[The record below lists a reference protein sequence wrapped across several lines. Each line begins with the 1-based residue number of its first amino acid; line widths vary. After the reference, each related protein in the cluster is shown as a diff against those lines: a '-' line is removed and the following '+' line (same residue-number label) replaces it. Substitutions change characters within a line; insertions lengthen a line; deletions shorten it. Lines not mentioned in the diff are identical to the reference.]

1 MSDFSDYIASGLGA
15 ILFLILGPFIGGLI
29 HGLDRKISARMQRR
43 VGPPL
48 FQPFYDFLKLWSKQP
63 IAINKAEG
71 FYVLGFLIFVL
82 LSGTFFFARGDIL
95 LVVFTLTMA
104 SVCLII
110 AAYASASPYAQVG
123 AERELVQTM
132 AYEPMLLMVA
142 LGFYLSCGSF
152 NIGDIMESETMN
164 FLRMPGIFLGL
175 CYILLIKFRKSPFD
189 ISMSHEA
196 HQELIGGVKTEL
208 SGRTL
213 GMVELAEWYEDVFL
227 LGLVLLFF
235 ISADWWTSL
244 IGLGV
249 CFLTFFLDILIDN
262 SCGRIKWERM
272 LASTWLFS
280 FLLGFINVAF
290 LMYFK

>member
-15 ILFLILGPFIGGLI
+15 LLFLVLGPVLGGLI

-48 FQPFYDFLKLWSKQP
+48 FQPFYDFFKLWSKQP

-152 NIGDIMESETMN
+152 NIGDIMKSETMN
-164 FLRMPGIFLGL
+164 FIRMPGIFLGL
-175 CYILLIKFRKSPFD
+175 CFILLPCPMKPIR
-189 ISMSHEA
+189 
-196 HQELIGGVKTEL
+196 
-208 SGRTL
+208 
-213 GMVELAEWYEDVFL
+213 
-227 LGLVLLFF
+227 
-235 ISADWWTSL
+235 
-244 IGLGV
+244 
-249 CFLTFFLDILIDN
+249 N
-262 SCGRIKWERM
+262 
-272 LASTWLFS
+272 
-280 FLLGFINVAF
+280 
-290 LMYFK
+290 

>member
-1 MSDFSDYIASGLGA
+1 MSEMVLNIISGIAY
-15 ILFLILGPFIGGLI
+15 LILAPVVGGLLA
-29 HGLDRKISARMQRR
+29 GLDRKLSARMQRR
-43 VGPPL
+43 VGPPVL
-48 FQPFYDFLKLWSKQP
+48 QPFYDFFKLWDKQP
-63 IAINKAEG
+63 IAVNEAQR
-71 FYVLGFLIFVL
+71 FYVFGFLLFVII
-82 LSGTFFFARGDIL
+82 SGLFFFTHGDIL

-104 SVCLII
+104 SVCFIV
-110 AAYASASPYAQVG
+110 AAYSSNSPYSQVG

-132 AYEPMLLMVA
+132 AYEPMLLLVA
-142 LGFYLSCGSF
+142 LGFYLKCGSF
-152 NIGDIMESETMN
+152 SIDTILKAPSMN
-164 FLRMPGIFLGL
+164 FIYMPGIFVGL
-175 CYILLIKFRKSPFD
+175 SFILLIKFRKSPFD

-235 ISADWWTSL
+235 VSADWWTTI
-244 IGLGV
+244 IGLFV
-249 CFLTFFLDILIDN
+249 CFLTFFLDILVDN

-280 FLLGFINVAF
+280 FLMGFINVAF

>member
-1 MSDFSDYIASGLGA
+1 MSDFSDYIASGLGVL
-15 ILFLILGPFIGGLI
+15 LFLILGPFIGGLI

-82 LSGTFFFARGDIL
+82 LSGCFFFGQGDIL

-152 NIGDIMESETMN
+152 NIGDIMKSETMN

-175 CYILLIKFRKSPFD
+175 CFILLIKFRKSPFD

-213 GMVELAEWYEDVFL
+213 GMVEL
-227 LGLVLLFF
+227 
-235 ISADWWTSL
+235 
-244 IGLGV
+244 
-249 CFLTFFLDILIDN
+249 TFFLDILIDN

-280 FLLGFINVAF
+280 FLMGFINVAF

>member
-1 MSDFSDYIASGLGA
+1 MSDYMMNAMGA
-15 ILFLILGPFIGGLI
+15 LLYLLLAPLLGGLLA
-29 HGLDRKISARMQRR
+29 GLDRKISARMQRR
-43 VGPPL
+43 VGPPIL
-48 FQPFYDFLKLWSKQP
+48 QPFYDFGKLWDKQP
-63 IAINKAEG
+63 IAVNKAEG
-71 FYVLGFLIFVL
+71 FYVFGFLLFVL
-82 LSGTFFFARGDIL
+82 LSGAFFFARGDIL

-110 AAYASASPYAQVG
+110 AAYATDSPYSQVG

-132 AYEPMLLMVA
+132 AYEPMLLMAA
-142 LGFYLSCGSF
+142 LGFYLSGGSF
-152 NIGDIMESETMN
+152 NIGEIMASDTMN
-164 FLRMPGIFLGL
+164 IIRMPGIFLGL

-196 HQELIGGVKTEL
+196 HQELIGGVKTEI

-213 GMVELAEWYEDVFL
+213 GMVEMAEWYEDVFL

-235 ISADWWTSL
+235 VTSSPWTL
-244 IGLGV
+244 IQGLLV
-249 CFLTFFLDILIDN
+249 CALVFFLGILVDN
-262 SCGRIKWERM
+262 SCARMKWEKM

-280 FLLGFINVAF
+280 FLAGFINVAF

>member
-1 MSDFSDYIASGLGA
+1 MSDYMINVIGA
-15 ILFLILGPFIGGLI
+15 LLYLLLAPLLGGLLS
-29 HGLDRKISARMQRR
+29 GLDRKISARMQRR

-48 FQPFYDFLKLWSKQP
+48 LQPFYDFGKLWDKQP
-63 IAINKAEG
+63 IAVNKAEG
-71 FYVLGFLIFVL
+71 FYVFGFLLFVL
-82 LSGTFFFARGDIL
+82 LSGAFFFARGDIL
-95 LVVFTLTMA
+95 LVVFTLTMD

-110 AAYASASPYAQVG
+110 AAYATDSPYSQVG

-132 AYEPMLLMVA
+132 AYEPMLLMAA
-142 LGFYLSCGSF
+142 LGFYLSSGSF
-152 NIGDIMESETMN
+152 NIREIMASDTMN
-164 FLRMPGIFLGL
+164 ILRMPGIFLGL

-196 HQELIGGVKTEL
+196 HQELIGGVKTEI

-213 GMVELAEWYEDVFL
+213 GMVEIAEWYEDVFL

-235 ISADWWTSL
+235 VTSSPWTL
-244 IGLGV
+244 IPGLVV
-249 CFLTFFLDILIDN
+249 CGLVFFTGILVDN
-262 SCGRIKWERM
+262 SCARMKWEKM

-280 FLLGFINVAF
+280 FLAGFINVAF